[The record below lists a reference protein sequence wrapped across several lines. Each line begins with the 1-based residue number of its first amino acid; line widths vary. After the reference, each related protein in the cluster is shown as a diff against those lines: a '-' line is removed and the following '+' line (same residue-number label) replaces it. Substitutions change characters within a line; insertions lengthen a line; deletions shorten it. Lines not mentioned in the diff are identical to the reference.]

1 MTAADSLG
9 DQKVANKVFIQYFS
23 QTYDKKKNLRFFVF
37 K

>member
-23 QTYDKKKNLRFFVF
+23 QTYDKKKKTPIFFF
-37 K
+37 

>member
-23 QTYDKKKNLRFFVF
+23 QTYDKNPSDFLFF
-37 K
+37 